1 MIMTEYSN
9 KEALR
14 ILCKWL
20 NDDIDGIKSN
30 IDKQALATV
39 LSHYIELAGHYDDY
53 ADQDFND

>member
-1 MIMTEYSN
+1 MIEYSN

-30 IDKQALATV
+30 IDKLALATV